1 MSLDSPYRGLA
12 AFDDSDLD
20 ALYFFGRER
29 DSEIVVANL
38 IASRL
43 TVLYGPSGV
52 GKSSLLLA
60 SVARALRRLPEEP
73 LVVVFSRWSEP
84 PERALA
90 ATLSEAAG
98 IEDGP
103 LVDVATRAQSVRDV
117 YLVLDQAEEYF
128 TYHGGEDGFDEVL
141 ASLVEGPLRVNVLLS
156 LREDTLASLDRL
168 KGAIPGL
175 FANVLRLDRLDRV
188 AGRAAIVK
196 PLERWSELEGDAMR
210 VEDALVD
217 DVLDGVGAGRIE
229 FGPGGLGM
237 QDANGRAPGIEAPY
251 LQLVMQRL
259 WDVERSSGSTTLRA
273 STLAGLGGA
282 AQVVADHLER
292 AIEALTPAQR
302 DVAALLFEHLVT
314 PSGMKI
320 AHETSDL
327 AQFAHSTDEDVR
339 GVVGVLADHRI
350 LRTDEAGRWEIFHD
364 VLAGAVLGWK
374 SRHDAERAVARASA
388 DARRRHRRLA
398 FLAFGAL
405 VALSAMTALAVF
417 ALSQRS
423 QARDQARSARSGQLV
438 ASALSVLDSDP
449 ELGIELALEAARIEP
464 TARAENALRLALDG
478 SGVRAVIPTGHPVV
492 GMDVDPARPRVLA
505 VGDDGVARL
514 YRLDTG
520 ALLWSHRP
528 VAGGAAAFL
537 EGGRSV
543 VLISGSRLVTLD
555 AATGRPRGD
564 PVPVSLAGVVDELVP
579 SPDGRSAIVL
589 TGKPRARVIALSTG
603 ARLGR
608 VKHPRVVTDAAFSPD
623 GRRVVSGGR
632 DRAGRSWSTTTWRE
646 VMAPLL
652 GHNGQV
658 LAVAFDRAGQRIA
671 TGSTDQ
677 TARVWR
683 ARDGRLFTTLFG
695 HTANVSDAAFGR
707 GGVLVTA
714 SSDGTART
722 WRRDGV
728 PARTLV
734 GHRGPVVKAEF
745 AVDGSVVTGGADG
758 TIRVWDPGTS
768 IDLVVSPN
776 ARGPSVP
783 LRRAVS
789 PDGSAAA
796 RADGDVV
803 HLRTPERER
812 VLEGHKDAVNSVA
825 FSPDGTLLVSAGRD
839 HDVIAWDVATG
850 EEAFRIEEAQSGSVA
865 DARFSPDGRWLI
877 TAGPKSARLWTADG
891 QPPGRY
897 LYGPKP
903 PVTAVGFEPD
913 SRAVVTRERDGIVR
927 RWECELC
934 GELDELAA
942 LGESRLRATRRTLTA
957 DEQARYLG

>member
-1 MSLDSPYRGLA
+1 MTLESPYRGLA

-141 ASLVEGPLRVNVLLS
+141 ASLVEGTASGQRPA
-156 LREDTLASLDRL
+156 LA
-168 KGAIPGL
+168 PGGH
-175 FANVLRLDRLDRV
+175 ARV
-188 AGRAAIVK
+188 ARQAEGRDPGPVRERPPARPAR
-196 PLERWSELEGDAMR
+196 PRRGTRGDREATRALERARGGA
-210 VEDALVD
+210 VTIEDALVD

-259 WDVERSSGSTTLRA
+259 WDVERSTGSTTLRA

-302 DVAALLFEHLVT
+302 DVAASALRAPRHPLGHEDRPRDVRPRTVRALHGWTTFVVSWASSPTTGSSGRTRPDAGRSSTTSSRVRCSGGRAVTT
-314 PSGMKI
+314 PS
-320 AHETSDL
+320 AP
-327 AQFAHSTDEDVR
+327 
-339 GVVGVLADHRI
+339 
-350 LRTDEAGRWEIFHD
+350 
-364 VLAGAVLGWK
+364 
-374 SRHDAERAVARASA
+374 VARASA

-417 ALSQRS
+417 AFSQRS

-478 SGVRAVIPTGHPVV
+478 SRVRAVIPTGHPVV

-543 VLISGSRLVTLD
+543 VLISGARLVTLD

-589 TGKPRARVIALSTG
+589 TGKPRARVIAISTG

-608 VKHPRVVTDAAFSPD
+608 VKHPRVITDAAFSPD
-623 GRRVVSGGR
+623 GRGVVSGGR
-632 DRAGRSWSTTTWRE
+632 DRAGRLWSTTNWRE

-695 HTANVSDAAFGR
+695 HTANVSDAAFGP

-745 AVDGSVVTGGADG
+745 AADGSWSPGEPTGRSACG
-758 TIRVWDPGTS
+758 IRARASTSSSPRTLAGRASPSGERSRRTAARPRGPTGTS
-768 IDLVVSPN
+768 
-776 ARGPSVP
+776 
-783 LRRAVS
+783 
-789 PDGSAAA
+789 SAFGLLSASECWK
-796 RADGDVV
+796 GTK
-803 HLRTPERER
+803 TP
-812 VLEGHKDAVNSVA
+812 
-825 FSPDGTLLVSAGRD
+825 
-839 HDVIAWDVATG
+839 
-850 EEAFRIEEAQSGSVA
+850 
-865 DARFSPDGRWLI
+865 
-877 TAGPKSARLWTADG
+877 
-891 QPPGRY
+891 
-897 LYGPKP
+897 
-903 PVTAVGFEPD
+903 
-913 SRAVVTRERDGIVR
+913 
-927 RWECELC
+927 
-934 GELDELAA
+934 
-942 LGESRLRATRRTLTA
+942 
-957 DEQARYLG
+957 